1 MTGTWTEDRG
11 VTLRMEEPSPA
22 DDPSLDPIREAIRKL
37 PPYPF
42 PVKGDEMQTVY
53 VEGLK
58 TCTTPDELREFI
70 NQWRPLW
77 TISFHS
83 PGEMAPEW
91 DALVQGTYDP
101 EAVFSAIQTLRREVE
116 TEEAREEL
124 MRLLE
129 ESPSHR
135 IALNVL
141 MPHAMVEMLEVT
153 HHFGVPVNV
162 AWIQAAGLVELF

>member
-1 MTGTWTEDRG
+1 MED
-11 VTLRMEEPSPA
+11 LSPA
-22 DDPSLDPIREAIRKL
+22 DDPSLDPIREAVRKL

-42 PVKGDEMQTVY
+42 PVKGNEMQTDY

-58 TCTTPDELREFI
+58 ACATPDALREFI
-70 NQWRPLW
+70 AQWAPLW
-77 TISFHS
+77 TISFHN
-83 PGEMAPEW
+83 PGETAPEW

-101 EAVFSAIQTLRREVE
+101 GAVFTAIQALRQDVE
-116 TEEAREEL
+116 TEEAKVEVR
-124 MRLLE
+124 RLLE
-129 ESPSHR
+129 ESPPHR

-153 HHFGVPVNV
+153 THFGVPVNV